1 MRRHSDRGAALPMAL
16 AFLMLIMSIAMA
28 FDWSAQRHYRTI
40 DAFNDRM
47 TCRILMAGVWQRLP
61 GAIQPAMIPQPD
73 ADRVILQGLPDV
85 PAMRWDRVT
94 CTPFDNP
101 GEWLVRIE
109 GRFAGHARE
118 TMVRQEARIALSNDS
133 IRILDVDEL

>member
-1 MRRHSDRGAALPMAL
+1 MTRHSDHGAALPMAL
-16 AFLMLIMSIAMA
+16 AFLMLLTSITMA
-28 FDWSAQRHYRTI
+28 FDWSTQRQYRTI

-47 TCRILMAGVWQRLP
+47 TCRILMAGVWQQLP
-61 GAIQPAMIPQPD
+61 AAIQPAMIRQPD
-73 ADRVILQGLPDV
+73 ADQTILQILPDI

-94 CTPFDNP
+94 CAPFDNP

-118 TMVRQEARIALSNDS
+118 TVVRQEARIALSNDS